1 MLESYKPADKSSAPR
16 TSCAT
21 SLFLFFFLAALA
33 LHCGTQASL
42 VVAHR
47 LSICDMQAQEL
58 WHEGLAAPRHV
69 ES

>member
-1 MLESYKPADKSSAPR
+1 MLESYKLAGKSSSPR

-21 SLFLFFFLAALA
+21 SLFFLAALA
-33 LHCGTQASL
+33 LQCGTQASL

-47 LSICDMQAQEL
+47 LSSCDLQAQEL
-58 WHEGLAAPRHV
+58 RHESLAAPWHV